1 MTDSAATAVLLSE
14 LARRTGATLE
24 GPGDVVIARIGTLER
39 AGPGDIAF
47 LANPRYRAQ
56 LASTRASAVIVAPA
70 DAARTAL
77 PRLVSSNPYAV
88 FAAIAQILHPAPA
101 VEPGIDATAR
111 VHSQASVAASAAVG
125 PYAVIDARV
134 SVGAR

>member
-1 MTDSAATAVLLSE
+1 MTDSAAAAVPLSE

-24 GPGDVVIARIGTLER
+24 GPGDIVIARVGTLER

-56 LASTRASAVIVAPA
+56 LATTRASAEIVAPA
-70 DAARTAL
+70 DAAHTPL

-88 FAAIAQILHPAPA
+88 FAAGAPEPPSPPGLQPGVAPA
-101 VEPGIDATAR
+101 APRAPP
-111 VHSQASVAASAAVG
+111 AAL
-125 PYAVIDARV
+125 
-134 SVGAR
+134 